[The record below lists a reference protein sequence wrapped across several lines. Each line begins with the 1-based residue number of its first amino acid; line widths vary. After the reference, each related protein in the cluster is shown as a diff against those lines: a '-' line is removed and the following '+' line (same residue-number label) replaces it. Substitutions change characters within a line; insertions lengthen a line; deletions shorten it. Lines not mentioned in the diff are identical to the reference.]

1 MMNSRVDRD
10 IIVYIATLVVFMI
23 TAAVNHSAI
32 AQTEAVQKLTSELSG
47 ENEVP
52 PTESQSTGLAEF
64 NIIGTDSI
72 EYNLNASNIK
82 NVTAAHLHGGLE
94 GVNGPILVTLF
105 DHQTPMDQVSENGTI
120 TEHNP
125 AFQSGTVTSEQQL
138 HDFMRA
144 MRNGQIY
151 VNIHTEQHPDGEIR
165 GQSQITTNDGS

>member
-1 MMNSRVDRD
+1 M
-10 IIVYIATLVVFMI
+10 IA
-23 TAAVNHSAI
+23 
-32 AQTEAVQKLTSELSG
+32 SG

-72 EYNLNASNIK
+72 EYNLNASNIE
-82 NVTAAHLHGGLE
+82 NVTAAHIHGGPE

-151 VNIHTEQHPDGEIR
+151 VNIHTEQHPDGEIH
-165 GQSQITTNDGS
+165 GQITTNGGS